1 MPPSLQKISGQIV
14 TSGTQIALL
23 FIGLQLESRAGWVI
37 CLVVIAIISLLAW
50 VSAMNRRRAITD
62 TPISRIGSAAQ
73 GYVELSGTGR
83 PLDESPL
90 RSELTGLPC
99 LWYRF
104 HVEERTR
111 DRKWSSVQR
120 GESEVSFL
128 IEDGSGRCV
137 VDVENAEIF
146 TRHKK
151 SWTQGSYRYTEWT
164 LAIND
169 HIYALGDFKT
179 LGGGSVDLDARS
191 DLNELLTEW
200 KKDKA
205 TLLKRFDLDGDG
217 QLDLREWGLAR
228 QAARREVSRLHR
240 EARDE
245 SDVHTMVCPVNGRHY
260 LISNIDP
267 NGLARRYLLW
277 SLFHLAL
284 FLAALGALPWALR
297 QPV

>member
-14 TSGTQIALL
+14 TSGAQIVLL
-23 FIGLQLESRAGWVI
+23 FLGLQLQSRTGWVGTLI
-37 CLVVIAIISLLAW
+37 MIAIVSLLAW
-50 VSAMNRRRAITD
+50 VAAINRRRAITD
-62 TPISRIGSAAQ
+62 TPISHIGSAAQ

-104 HVEERTR
+104 HVEERTNNN
-111 DRKWSSVQR
+111 KWNSVDR
-120 GESEVSFL
+120 GESDVPFL

-137 VDVENAEIF
+137 VDVDDAEVL
-146 TRHKK
+146 TRHKE
-151 SWTQGSYRYTEWT
+151 SWTRGRYRYTEWK
-164 LAIND
+164 LLIND
-169 HIYALGDFKT
+169 HIYALGEFKT

-205 TLLKRFDLDGDG
+205 TLLKRFDLNGDG
-217 QLDLREWGLAR
+217 QLDLQEWGLAR
-228 QAARREVSRLHR
+228 QAARREVSKMHR
-240 EARDE
+240 EARNE
-245 SDVHTMVCPVNGRHY
+245 SDVHTMICPNNGRHY

-277 SLFHLAL
+277 AMFHLAL
-284 FLAALGALPWALR
+284 FLAALGAQPWALR
-297 QPV
+297 HPV